1 MNAVEAL
8 GKIHS
13 RPELAVPALT
23 GSLRDPDMAV
33 RVNAAFSLE
42 AFESDAKSAVPEL
55 VHALEDIAFEVRFY
69 AASALKKI
77 DPPSAA
83 KAGVK

>member
-1 MNAVEAL
+1 
-8 GKIHS
+8 
-13 RPELAVPALT
+13 
-23 GSLRDPDMAV
+23 MAV

-77 DPPSAA
+77 DPEAAA